1 MKKIKWILLV
11 ILIAAIAGYLYINE
25 ASKENDPTKSKE
37 SIAISVN
44 ELCDLF
50 VNNEDSANA
59 LYLSK
64 VIDIKGAVS
73 KIENNDNRY
82 SLYLNNSDG
91 TTSISCEMDTTQNE
105 KIKLLKQNQEVNIK
119 GYCIGMLID
128 LELNKCRIID

>member
-11 ILIAAIAGYLYINE
+11 ILVAAIAGYLYINE
-25 ASKENDPTKSKE
+25 ASKENDPTKSNE
-37 SIAISVN
+37 SIAISVD
-44 ELCDLF
+44 ELCNLF

-73 KIENNDNRY
+73 KIENNENRY
-82 SLYLNNSDG
+82 SLYFNNSDG

-128 LELNKCRIID
+128 IELNKCRIIE

>member
-128 LELNKCRIID
+128 IELNKCRIID